1 MAGLER
7 GAVLAVSL
15 RLARGRQRLRFPA
28 VAAVAAVETVQMP
41 ADRRLARLDLPAEE
55 VVALDRLT
63 KLEQV
68 LLAIVPFERARDHP
82 LVGTAAPGAQRR
94 QPSRVA
100 IRPEERW
107 AGKESGRKGGSR
119 WGPAR

>member
-1 MAGLER
+1 
-7 GAVLAVSL
+7 
-15 RLARGRQRLRFPA
+15 
-28 VAAVAAVETVQMP
+28 MP

-68 LLAIVPFERARDHP
+68 LLVIVPFERARDHP
-82 LVGTAAPGAQRR
+82 LVGTAAPVAQRR

-100 IRPEERW
+100 LARQDRTHDRHPRHSGDVAHYIRSEEPTSELPSLMSNSY
-107 AGKESGRKGGSR
+107 AVF
-119 WGPAR
+119 

>member
-15 RLARGRQRLRFPA
+15 RLARGRQRRRFPA

-55 VVALDRLT
+55 VVAPDRLT

-68 LLAIVPFERARDHP
+68 LLVIVPFERARDHP
-82 LVGTAAPGAQRR
+82 LVGTAAPVAPPR
-94 QPSRVA
+94 QPPRVPPPPQE
-100 IRPEERW
+100 RPHAPPPRP
-107 AGKESGRKGGSR
+107 SGDV
-119 WGPAR
+119 PP